1 MVIRINKWDDEKHKN
16 ILLSRYELKNSDI
29 SETFKIL
36 DYMKKNEILL
46 KIFNEDA
53 TVDSDKYEEYVIEE
67 VSMMFDTNNEEGII
81 PFISVDCK

>member
-1 MVIRINKWDDEKHKN
+1 MTIRINKRDDEEHKN

-36 DYMKKNEILL
+36 DYMKKNEIFL
-46 KIFNEDA
+46 KIFNKDA

-67 VSMMFDTNNEEGII
+67 VNMMFDTDNEDGII
-81 PFISVDCK
+81 PHISVDCK